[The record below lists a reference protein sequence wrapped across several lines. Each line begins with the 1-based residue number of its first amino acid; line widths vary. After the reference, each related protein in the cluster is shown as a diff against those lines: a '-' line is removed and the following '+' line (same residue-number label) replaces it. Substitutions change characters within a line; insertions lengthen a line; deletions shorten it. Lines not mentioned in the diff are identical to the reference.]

1 MSKACNLNFAILAKL
16 CHNIGMI
23 DLPTSSDALSELSP
37 VAPPKL
43 LSQAQDISRNSP
55 VVYVKADN
63 YLDTKTSD
71 PSFMESRCETTEY
84 EAIND
89 FVQFIEMTRRY
100 LPDYMENCAKELIDE
115 LAFLGVPELNFAA
128 NALAKRL
135 RHHLEVDNKPVYIDA
150 GNSLSQCRAKNEMK
164 SSQYILSLVLSK
176 FPDDEFEEYEG
187 RLKVYGGRG
196 EIDKSSKVLF
206 LDDWIINGSQVK
218 ERISV
223 FGAYNNPGAHK
234 VSVLVMAASSNYI
247 DNGIVADSLW
257 GEATYPVEAYYRLKN
272 DHNDWGVSRVTGV
285 HSSTDSAFS
294 CEVDDIAYRA
304 IEGGILK
311 GERIDRLILPALVNI
326 VRPYRNG
333 EDFDG
338 LSRFRQL
345 IEKE

>member
-1 MSKACNLNFAILAKL
+1 
-16 CHNIGMI
+16 MI
-23 DLPTSSDALSELSP
+23 ELPTSPDALSELSS

-43 LSQAQDISRNSP
+43 LSQAQDASRDNLM
-55 VVYVKADN
+55 VYVKADN
-63 YLDTKTSD
+63 YLGTETSD

-89 FVQFIEMTRRY
+89 FVQFIETTKHY
-100 LPDYMENCAKELIDE
+100 LPDYMEDCAKELIDE
-115 LAFLGVPELNFAA
+115 LAFLGMSELHFAA
-128 NALAKRL
+128 TALAKRL
-135 RHHLEVDNKPVYIDA
+135 RHLLEVDNKPVYVDV
-150 GNSLSQCRAKNEMK
+150 GNSLSQCRVKNEMK

-176 FPDDEFEEYEG
+176 FPDDEFEEYKG

-196 EIDKSSKVLF
+196 EIGKSSKILF
-206 LDDWIINGSQVK
+206 LDDWIIGGDQMR

-234 VSVLVMAASSNYI
+234 VSVLVMAASSNCI
-247 DNGIVADSLW
+247 DNGIGADSLW

-272 DHNDWGVSRVTGV
+272 DHNDWGVSRVTGI
-285 HSSTDSAFS
+285 HSSTDSTFG

-304 IEGGILK
+304 IEGGVLK
-311 GERIDRLILPALVNI
+311 GERIDRLTLPALVNI

-345 IEKE
+345 LEKG

>member
-1 MSKACNLNFAILAKL
+1 
-16 CHNIGMI
+16 MI
-23 DLPTSSDALSELSP
+23 ELPVSPDALSELSP

-43 LSQAQDISRNSP
+43 LSQAQDASRDNLM
-55 VVYVKADN
+55 VYVKADN
-63 YLDTKTSD
+63 YLRTETSD
-71 PSFMESRCETTEY
+71 PSFMKSRYKTTEY

-89 FVQFIEMTRRY
+89 FVQFIEMTKHY
-100 LPDYMENCAKELIDE
+100 LPDYMEYCAKELIDE
-115 LAFLGVPELNFAA
+115 LAFLGMPELHFAA
-128 NALAKRL
+128 TALAKRL
-135 RHHLEVDNKPVYIDA
+135 RHHLEVDNKPVYIDV

-196 EIDKSSKVLF
+196 EIGKSSKILF

-218 ERISV
+218 ERIAGFAVDNDPESHE
-223 FGAYNNPGAHK
+223 A
-234 VSVLVMAASSNYI
+234 SVLVMAASSNYI
-247 DNGIVADSLW
+247 DNGIGADSLW

-272 DHNDWGVSRVTGV
+272 DHNDWGVSRVTGI
-285 HSSTDSAFS
+285 HSSTDSAFGY
-294 CEVDDIAYRA
+294 EVDDIAYRA
-304 IEGGILK
+304 IKGGILK
-311 GERIDRLILPALVNI
+311 GERIDRLTLPALVNI

-345 IEKE
+345 LEKE

>member
-1 MSKACNLNFAILAKL
+1 
-16 CHNIGMI
+16 MI
-23 DLPTSSDALSELSP
+23 ELPTSPNALSELSP

-43 LSQAQDISRNSP
+43 LSQAQDASRDNLM
-55 VVYVKADN
+55 VYVKADN
-63 YLDTKTSD
+63 YLGTETSD
-71 PSFMESRCETTEY
+71 PSFMKSRCEMTEY

-89 FVQFIEMTRRY
+89 FVQFIETTKYY
-100 LPDYMENCAKELIDE
+100 LPDYMEYCAKELIDE
-115 LAFLGVPELNFAA
+115 LAFLGMPELNFAA

-135 RHHLEVDNKPVYIDA
+135 RHHLEVDNKPVYIDV
-150 GNSLSQCRAKNEMK
+150 GNSLSQYRAKNEMK

-196 EIDKSSKVLF
+196 EIGKSSKILF
-206 LDDWIINGSQVK
+206 LDDWIIGGDQVR

-247 DNGIVADSLW
+247 DNGIGADSLW

-285 HSSTDSAFS
+285 HSSTDSAFGY
-294 CEVDDIAYRA
+294 EVDDIAYRA
-304 IEGGILK
+304 IKGGILK
-311 GERIDRLILPALVNI
+311 GERIDRLTLPALVNI

-345 IEKE
+345 LEKG

>member
-1 MSKACNLNFAILAKL
+1 
-16 CHNIGMI
+16 MI
-23 DLPTSSDALSELSP
+23 ELPTSPDALSELNS
-37 VAPPKL
+37 VTPPDL
-43 LSQAQDISRNSP
+43 TLQARDTSRNNP
-55 VVYVKADN
+55 VTYVVDDG
-63 YLDTKTSD
+63 YMGTRTSD
-71 PSFMESRCETTEY
+71 PRFRKMRRETTEY
-84 EAIND
+84 KALNE
-89 FVQFIEMTRRY
+89 FLYFMKMVEPY
-100 LPDYMENCAKELIDE
+100 VPDHIKDDARELRNE
-115 LAFLGVPELNFAA
+115 LVFLGMSELHFAA
-128 NALAKRL
+128 TALAKRL
-135 RHHLEVDNKPVYIDA
+135 RYHLEVDNKPVYIDV
-150 GNSLSQCRAKNEMK
+150 GNSLSQCRVKNEMK

-196 EIDKSSKVLF
+196 EIGESSKILF
-206 LDDWIINGSQVK
+206 IDDWIIGGDQVR

-247 DNGIVADSLW
+247 DNGIGADSLW

-272 DHNDWGVSRVTGV
+272 DHNDWGVSRVTGI
-285 HSSTDSAFS
+285 HSSTDSAFG

-311 GERIDRLILPALVNI
+311 GERIDRLTLPALVNI

-345 IEKE
+345 LEKG

>member
-1 MSKACNLNFAILAKL
+1 
-16 CHNIGMI
+16 MI
-23 DLPTSSDALSELSP
+23 ELPTSSDALSELSP

-43 LSQAQDISRNSP
+43 LSQAQDASRDNL

-71 PSFMESRCETTEY
+71 PSFMKSRCEMTEY

-89 FVQFIEMTRRY
+89 FVQFIEMTKHY

-115 LAFLGVPELNFAA
+115 LVFLGVPELNFAA

-135 RHHLEVDNKPVYIDA
+135 RYYLVEDDNKPVYIDV
-150 GNSLSQCRAKNEMK
+150 GNSLSQCRVKNEMK

-176 FPDDEFEEYEG
+176 FPDDEFEEYKG

-196 EIDKSSKVLF
+196 EIDKSSKILF
-206 LDDWIINGSQVK
+206 LDDWIISGDQVK
-218 ERISV
+218 KRIAGFAVDNDPESHE
-223 FGAYNNPGAHK
+223 A
-234 VSVLVMAASSNYI
+234 SVLVMAASSNYI
-247 DNGIVADSLW
+247 DNGIGADSLW

-272 DHNDWGVSRVTGV
+272 DHNDWGVSRVTGI
-285 HSSTDSAFS
+285 HSSTDSAFGY
-294 CEVDDIAYRA
+294 EVDDIAYRA

-311 GERIDRLILPALVNI
+311 GERIDRLTLPALVNI

-345 IEKE
+345 LERE

>member
-1 MSKACNLNFAILAKL
+1 
-16 CHNIGMI
+16 MI
-23 DLPTSSDALSELSP
+23 ELPTSPNALSELSP

-43 LSQAQDISRNSP
+43 LSQAQDASRDNLM
-55 VVYVKADN
+55 VYVKADN
-63 YLDTKTSD
+63 YLGTETSD
-71 PSFMESRCETTEY
+71 PSFMESRYKTTEY

-89 FVQFIEMTRRY
+89 FVQFIEMIKHY
-100 LPDYMENCAKELIDE
+100 LPDYMEDCAKELIDE

-196 EIDKSSKVLF
+196 EIGKSSKILF
-206 LDDWIINGSQVK
+206 LDDWIIGGDQVK
-218 ERISV
+218 KRIAGFAVDNDPESHE
-223 FGAYNNPGAHK
+223 A
-234 VSVLVMAASSNYI
+234 SVLVMAASSNYI
-247 DNGIVADSLW
+247 DNGIGADSLW

-272 DHNDWGVSRVTGV
+272 DHNDWGVSRVTGI
-285 HSSTDSAFS
+285 HSSTDSAFGY
-294 CEVDDIAYRA
+294 EVDDIAYRA

-311 GERIDRLILPALVNI
+311 GERIDRLTLPALVNI

-345 IEKE
+345 LERE

>member
-1 MSKACNLNFAILAKL
+1 MVE
-16 CHNIGMI
+16 
-23 DLPTSSDALSELSP
+23 LPTSSDALSELSP

-43 LSQAQDISRNSP
+43 LSQAQDASRDNL

-71 PSFMESRCETTEY
+71 PSFMKSRCEMTEY

-89 FVQFIEMTRRY
+89 FVQFIEMTKHY

-115 LAFLGVPELNFAA
+115 LVFLGVPELNFAA

-135 RHHLEVDNKPVYIDA
+135 RYYLVEDDNKPVYIDV
-150 GNSLSQCRAKNEMK
+150 GNSLSQCRVKNEMK

-196 EIDKSSKVLF
+196 EIDKRSKILF
-206 LDDWIINGSQVK
+206 LDDWIISGDQVK
-218 ERISV
+218 KRIAG
-223 FGAYNNPGAHK
+223 FGVDNDPESHEA
-234 VSVLVMAASSNYI
+234 SVLVMAASSNYI
-247 DNGIVADSLW
+247 DNGIGADSLW

-272 DHNDWGVSRVTGV
+272 DHNDWGVSRVTGI
-285 HSSTDSAFS
+285 HSSTDSAFGY
-294 CEVDDIAYRA
+294 EVDDIAYRA

-311 GERIDRLILPALVNI
+311 GERIDRLTLPALVNI

-345 IEKE
+345 LGRE

>member
-1 MSKACNLNFAILAKL
+1 
-16 CHNIGMI
+16 MI
-23 DLPTSSDALSELSP
+23 ELPTSPNALSELSP

-43 LSQAQDISRNSP
+43 LSQAQDASRDNLM
-55 VVYVKADN
+55 VYVKADN
-63 YLDTKTSD
+63 YLGTETSD

-89 FVQFIEMTRRY
+89 FVQFIKMTERY
-100 LPDYMENCAKELIDE
+100 LPDYIENCAKELIDE
-115 LAFLGVPELNFAA
+115 LAFLGMPELNFAA

-135 RHHLEVDNKPVYIDA
+135 RCHLEVDNKPVYIDV
-150 GNSLSQCRAKNEMK
+150 GNSLSQCRTKNKMK

-196 EIDKSSKVLF
+196 EIDKSSKILF
-206 LDDWIINGSQVK
+206 LDDWIIGGDQVK
-218 ERISV
+218 ERIAG
-223 FGAYNNPGAHK
+223 FEAYNNPGAHK

-247 DNGIVADSLW
+247 DNGIGADPLW
-257 GEATYPVEAYYRLKN
+257 GKATYPVEAYYRLKN
-272 DHNDWGVSRVTGV
+272 DHDDWGMSRVTGI
-285 HSSTDSAFS
+285 HSSTDRTFG
-294 CEVDDIAYRA
+294 CEVDDIAYLA

-311 GERIDRLILPALVNI
+311 GERIDRLTLPALVNI

-345 IEKE
+345 LERE

>member
-1 MSKACNLNFAILAKL
+1 
-16 CHNIGMI
+16 MI
-23 DLPTSSDALSELSP
+23 ELPTSPDALSELSP

-43 LSQAQDISRNSP
+43 LSQAQDASRDNP
-55 VVYVKADN
+55 MIYVKADN
-63 YLDTKTSD
+63 YLGTETSD
-71 PSFMESRCETTEY
+71 PSFMKSRCETTEY

-89 FVQFIEMTRRY
+89 FVQFIETTKHY
-100 LPDYMENCAKELIDE
+100 LPDYMEDCAKELIVE
-115 LAFLGVPELNFAA
+115 LAFLGMPELNFAA

-135 RHHLEVDNKPVYIDA
+135 RCHLEVDNKPVYIDV
-150 GNSLSQCRAKNEMK
+150 GNSLSQYRAKNEMK

-196 EIDKSSKVLF
+196 EIGKSSKILF

-218 ERISV
+218 ERIAGFAVDNDPESHE
-223 FGAYNNPGAHK
+223 A
-234 VSVLVMAASSNYI
+234 SVLVMAASSNYI
-247 DNGIVADSLW
+247 DNGIGADSLW

-272 DHNDWGVSRVTGV
+272 DHNDWGASRVTGI
-285 HSSTDSAFS
+285 HSSTDSAFGY
-294 CEVDDIAYRA
+294 EVDDIAYRA

-311 GERIDRLILPALVNI
+311 GERIDRLTLPALVNI

>member
-1 MSKACNLNFAILAKL
+1 
-16 CHNIGMI
+16 MI
-23 DLPTSSDALSELSP
+23 ELPTSPNALSELSP

-43 LSQAQDISRNSP
+43 LSQAQDASRNNP
-55 VVYVKADN
+55 VTYVVDDG
-63 YLDTKTSD
+63 YMGTRTSD
-71 PSFMESRCETTEY
+71 PCFRKMRRGTTEY
-84 EAIND
+84 KALNE
-89 FVQFIEMTRRY
+89 FLYFMKMVEPY
-100 LPDYMENCAKELIDE
+100 VPDHIKDNARELRNE
-115 LAFLGVPELNFAA
+115 LVFLGMSELHFAA
-128 NALAKRL
+128 TALAKRL
-135 RHHLEVDNKPVYIDA
+135 RCHLEVDNKPVYIDV
-150 GNSLSQCRAKNEMK
+150 GNSLSQCRVKNEMK

-196 EIDKSSKVLF
+196 EIDKSSKILF
-206 LDDWIINGSQVK
+206 IDDWIIGGDQVR

-234 VSVLVMAASSNYI
+234 VSVLVMAASSSYI
-247 DNGIVADSLW
+247 NNGIVADSLW
-257 GEATYPVEAYYRLKN
+257 GEVTYPVEAYYRLKN
-272 DHNDWGVSRVTGV
+272 DHNDWGVSRVTGI
-285 HSSTDSAFS
+285 HSSTDSTFG

-311 GERIDRLILPALVNI
+311 GERIDRLTLPALVNI

-345 IEKE
+345 LEKG